1 VADLDVERM
10 MVAGSVLE
18 ELGDRENRST
28 EVFEDYVFVLEELVL
43 QSEGKPLMQ
52 GNERCREECVKKRK
66 QIAFASRVIQDV
78 HKNRV
83 TREIKRQT
91 M

>member
-1 VADLDVERM
+1 VTEKI
-10 MVAGSVLE
+10 
-18 ELGDRENRST
+18 DRLKYSKIM
-28 EVFEDYVFVLEELVL
+28 YLYLEELVL

-52 GNERCREECVKKRK
+52 GNARCREELVKKK
-66 QIAFASRVIQDV
+66 IAFASRVIQDV